1 MTRKFWKGT
10 VLVSAAL
17 LTVSGT
23 ARAED
28 ECSNATL
35 KGLYGFSLR
44 GEFIGFFDA
53 SGNAHRIANP
63 NLVDAVFIQKFDG
76 TGGFTRS
83 DYVVSDGFKR
93 PGLTDPTTGFDTGE
107 SGTYTVFP
115 NCTGLMHIT
124 FTAPIAST
132 IIDVRFVLTESG
144 HRLHGVV
151 SHQEIAGPFTALD
164 GITTCGLTPAC
175 NMRAQESVI
184 GEKFDVEGRGR

>member
-1 MTRKFWKGT
+1 MWVIT
-10 VLVSAAL
+10 SAL

-44 GEFIGFFDA
+44 GEFIGFIDA
-53 SGNAHRIANP
+53 GGNPHRIPNP
-63 NLVDAVFIQKFDG
+63 DIVDAVFIQKFDG

-83 DYVVSDGFKR
+83 DYVSSDGFKR
-93 PGLTDPTTGFDTGE
+93 PGFTDPTTGFDTGE
-107 SGTYTVFP
+107 TGTYTVFP
-115 NCTGLMHIT
+115 NCTGVMHIA
-124 FTAPIAST
+124 FPAPIAST
-132 IIDVRFVLTESG
+132 IIDVRFVLTERG

-151 SHQEIAGPFTALD
+151 SHQEIAGPFTASD
-164 GITTCGLTPAC
+164 GITTCGPTPAC

>member
-1 MTRKFWKGT
+1 MTRKFWKGA

-53 SGNAHRIANP
+53 GGNPHRIPNP
-63 NLVDAVFIQKFDG
+63 DIIDAVSIQKFDG
-76 TGGFTRS
+76 TGAFTRS
-83 DYVVSDGFKR
+83 DYVSSDGFKR

-107 SGTYTVFP
+107 TGTYTVFP
-115 NCTGLMHIT
+115 NCTGIMHIT
-124 FTAPIAST
+124 FPAPIAST
-132 IIDVRFVLTESG
+132 IIDIRFVLTEGG

-151 SHQEIAGPFTALD
+151 SHQEIAGAFTALD
-164 GITTCGLTPAC
+164 GTTTCGPTPAC
-175 NMRAQESVI
+175 NMRAQESVV
-184 GEKFDVEGRGR
+184 GEKFDVGGGAR

>member
-1 MTRKFWKGT
+1 MKMTHQFWKGA
-10 VLVSAAL
+10 VLASAAL
-17 LTVSGT
+17 LTSSGT

-53 SGNAHRIANP
+53 GGNAHRIANP
-63 NLVDAVFIQKFDG
+63 SLVDAVFIQKFDG
-76 TGGFTRS
+76 TGAFTRS
-83 DYVVSDGFKR
+83 DYIVSDGFKR
-93 PGLTDPTTGFDTGE
+93 PGLTDHTTGFDTGE

-115 NCTGLMHIT
+115 NCTGIMRIT
-124 FTAPIAST
+124 FPAPIAST
-132 IIDVRFVLTESG
+132 IIDVRFVLTEGG

-164 GITTCGLTPAC
+164 GTTTCGPTPAC
-175 NMRAQESVI
+175 NMRAQESV
-184 GEKFDVEGRGR
+184 V